1 MVEEEQ
7 SSGEPGGSGNG
18 DGVRSSLGRAV
29 RHPVV
34 VGNEIDSRAPR
45 PQDLNLSFGQRKGF
59 EARGLFWRD

>member
-1 MVEEEQ
+1 MGMERA
-7 SSGEPGGSGNG
+7 P
-18 DGVRSSLGRAV
+18 LGRAV

-34 VGNEIDSRAPR
+34 VGHEIDSRAPR

>member
-34 VGNEIDSRAPR
+34 VGNEIDSGEAS
-45 PQDLNLSFGQRKGF
+45 QDLNLSFGQRKGF